1 LRQHLDSGWIR
12 QRLEEPDQHLSTA
25 QALRLL
31 TRRLPNLHDRVGVPH
46 LIRELC
52 TGLAVRLVGKRCSDP
67 GAPLDDDLEPACDEL
82 RHGFRDERHST
93 LARLDLPRSADS
105 HGASLRTLPALTHF
119 IAHYGLWFLFG
130 IVCLESAGLWVPGE
144 TALIAA
150 GVYASKGHLSIT
162 AVIVIAAAAAIIG
175 DNIGYW
181 LGREL
186 GRRLIYRYAWIKRIA
201 DRVMPPAERF
211 FERHGGK
218 AVFFARF
225 FGGVRVTGAWMAGI
239 TRMSWWRFLFWN
251 ALGGIVWAA
260 AVGLIAFYAG
270 KAAADA
276 IARYGVY
283 GGIAIGVLIV
293 LAITALHLV
302 RRRAEQ
308 T

>member
-1 LRQHLDSGWIR
+1 
-12 QRLEEPDQHLSTA
+12 
-25 QALRLL
+25 
-31 TRRLPNLHDRVGVPH
+31 
-46 LIRELC
+46 
-52 TGLAVRLVGKRCSDP
+52 
-67 GAPLDDDLEPACDEL
+67 
-82 RHGFRDERHST
+82 
-93 LARLDLPRSADS
+93 
-105 HGASLRTLPALTHF
+105 LTHF
-119 IAHYGLWFLFG
+119 IVHYGLWFLFG

-162 AVIVIAAAAAIIG
+162 AVIAIAAIAAIIG

-211 FERHGGK
+211 FDRHGGK

-260 AVGLIAFYAG
+260 AVGLVAFYAG
-270 KAAADA
+270 KAVADA
-276 IARYGVY
+276 ITRYGVY
-283 GGIAIGVLIV
+283 GGIAVGVVFV
-293 LAITALHLV
+293 LGIAALHLV

>member
-1 LRQHLDSGWIR
+1 
-12 QRLEEPDQHLSTA
+12 
-25 QALRLL
+25 
-31 TRRLPNLHDRVGVPH
+31 
-46 LIRELC
+46 
-52 TGLAVRLVGKRCSDP
+52 
-67 GAPLDDDLEPACDEL
+67 
-82 RHGFRDERHST
+82 
-93 LARLDLPRSADS
+93 
-105 HGASLRTLPALTHF
+105 LTHF
-119 IAHYGLWFLFG
+119 IVHYGLWFLFA

-162 AVIVIAAAAAIIG
+162 AVIVVATLAAIIG

-181 LGREL
+181 LGREV
-186 GRRLIYRYAWIKRIA
+186 GRPLIYRYARIKRIA

-211 FERHGGK
+211 FHKHGAK

-239 TRMSWWRFLFWN
+239 TRMSWWTFLLWN

-260 AVGLIAFYAG
+260 VVGLVSFYAG
-270 KAAADA
+270 KAVADA
-276 IARYGVY
+276 ITRYGVY
-283 GGIAIGVLIV
+283 GGVAIGVVIV
-293 LAITALHLV
+293 LVIATVHVV